1 MRADPRVT
9 HPLTSWE
16 GLPQRGFPLV
26 FHGVQG
32 EDMREGNSPSW
43 FNPVEAV
50 QVSSASPPPS
60 HSLSPSSLHTSFI
73 FQVVRYVQSLKDNY
87 TYAPKLEDVAVITP
101 YRKQA
106 SPTKFSLFLPP
117 FFTSIFTPPFSLQV
131 EKIRQLLCSV
141 GVEAVRVGSVEE
153 FQGQERQAIIISTVS
168 HMMVMWL
175 CHVSHMMVMWLCH
188 VSHMMVMWLCR
199 ESHGG

>member
-1 MRADPRVT
+1 
-9 HPLTSWE
+9 
-16 GLPQRGFPLV
+16 
-26 FHGVQG
+26 
-32 EDMREGNSPSW
+32 MREGNSPSW

-60 HSLSPSSLHTSFI
+60 HSLSPSSLHTSFT

-87 TYAPKLEDVAVITP
+87 TYAPKLEDIAIITP

-106 SPTKFSLFLPP
+106 SPTKFSPLFLPP

-168 HMMVMWL
+168 HMMV
-175 CHVSHMMVMWLCH
+175 VVMSC
-188 VSHMMVMWLCR
+188 
-199 ESHGG
+199 ESHDGHVVMSCESHDGHVVKVQYFIL